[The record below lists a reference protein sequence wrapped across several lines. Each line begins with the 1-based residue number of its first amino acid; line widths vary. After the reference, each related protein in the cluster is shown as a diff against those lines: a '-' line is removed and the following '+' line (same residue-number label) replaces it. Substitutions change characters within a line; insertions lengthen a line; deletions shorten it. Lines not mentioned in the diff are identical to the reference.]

1 MDTRKFY
8 SVELKEASEIDAL
21 KKKMKEMAVYYET
34 SGCYG
39 MVHFEVNLAPDEAIT
54 LNNFLD
60 TI

>member
-21 KKKMKEMAVYYET
+21 SKKMKEMSVYYET

-39 MVHFEVNLAPDEAIT
+39 MVHFEINLSPDEVIA
-54 LNNFLD
+54 LNSFLD